1 MAGVAVTRVTEN
13 PLEILAAEYERAK
26 AAAEPWPEACALATA
41 DKSGR
46 PSVRMVLFRNIE
58 PCGPTLGVA
67 FFTNYNSA
75 KARDLEEN
83 PQAAICIHWNATQK
97 QFRLEGRVEKTP
109 AEESDA
115 YFAQRPRMSQ
125 IGAWA
130 SEQSRPVV
138 SYEAFE
144 ARVRE
149 VEQKFEGRDVPR
161 PPNWGGY
168 RLIPDRVEIWTEL
181 EFRLHKRELYER
193 EGDGWRKSFLY
204 P

>member
-1 MAGVAVTRVTEN
+1 
-13 PLEILAAEYERAK
+13 
-26 AAAEPWPEACALATA
+26 
-41 DKSGR
+41 
-46 PSVRMVLFRNIE
+46 MVLFRNIE
-58 PCGPTLGVA
+58 PRGAKPGVA
-67 FFTNYNSA
+67 FFTNYQSA
-75 KARDLEEN
+75 KARDLEAN

-97 QFRLEGRVEKTP
+97 QFRLQGRVQKTP
-109 AEESDA
+109 TEESDA

-130 SEQSRPVV
+130 SEQSRPVA
-138 SYEAFE
+138 SYEAFV

-149 VEQKFEGRDVPR
+149 VEKEYEGRDVPR

-168 RLIPDRVEIWTEL
+168 RLIPDRVEIWTEV

-193 EGDGWRKSFLY
+193 EGESWRKSFLY